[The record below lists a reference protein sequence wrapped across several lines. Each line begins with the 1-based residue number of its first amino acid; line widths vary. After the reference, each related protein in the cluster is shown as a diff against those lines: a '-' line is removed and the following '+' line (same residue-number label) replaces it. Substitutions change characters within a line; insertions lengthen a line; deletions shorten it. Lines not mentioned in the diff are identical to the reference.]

1 MNPWRMVI
9 KAASLWLTALGLAL
23 SIPAAAANPEPG
35 ASDLEEAAE
44 SDSSEAFFAQARSRA
59 RAPAT
64 SLAEIQRLLVPDI
77 RVYRPEGPGPFPG
90 ILLLHGCSGPTP
102 SHESDWARFYAER
115 GVVTL
120 AVDSLGPRQLDW
132 ERVCNLETLTGRE
145 RAADILAALDYARSL
160 PFIDPER
167 LALSGFSHGAWTIW
181 EFLLL
186 ASDQTPPLGLEEW
199 PPGGAHGVRAA
210 FLFYGPCLEKFSV
223 PIPTLVF
230 QAEND
235 RYIDEAACI
244 EHAQQLQRDPV
255 VQGGEFE
262 LHVFS
267 GATHT
272 FDHAQP
278 NPANRAAGSVHD
290 PQATR
295 AAQEAIER
303 VLKTVRAPAR
313 NPVP

>member
-1 MNPWRMVI
+1 MNPRRRVI
-9 KAASLWLTALGLAL
+9 RAASPWLMALGLTL

-35 ASDLEEAAE
+35 ASGLEEAAE
-44 SDSSEAFFAQARSRA
+44 SDSSEAFFTQARSRA
-59 RAPAT
+59 QAPAT
-64 SLAEIQRLLVPDI
+64 SLAEIQRLLVPEI
-77 RVYRPEGPGPFPG
+77 RVYRPEGAGPFPG

-102 SHESDWARFYAER
+102 SHESDWARFYSER

-145 RAADILAALDYARSL
+145 RAADILAALEYARSL
-160 PFIDPER
+160 PFVDSDR

-186 ASDQTPPLGLEEW
+186 ASDQTPALGLDEW
-199 PPGGAHGVRAA
+199 PADGAHGVRAA

-223 PIPTLVF
+223 PIATLVF

-244 EHAQQLQRDPV
+244 EHARQLQRDP
-255 VQGGEFE
+255 GAKGEEFE
-262 LHVFS
+262 LHVFP

-278 NPANRAAGSVHD
+278 NPANLAAGSVHD

-295 AAQEAIER
+295 TAQEAIER
-303 VLKTVRAPAR
+303 VLKNLGAPASSST
-313 NPVP
+313 P